1 MAVQAAHRPVSADD
15 ALGLCPRKTEKV
27 QPRDVQ
33 KIALRIRKEVST
45 VTTNAANTNAGQ
57 PDSA

>member
-1 MAVQAAHRPVSADD
+1 VSADD

-57 PDSA
+57 PDRLSAQ